1 MKYILLCALLA
12 TAVHAD
18 SKVGDEPY
26 FAGTQLAAYPL
37 NSSPGH
43 FSINPFVA
51 YITSDSS
58 YNSHWSKKSG
68 KSFNK
73 AILYN
78 SMGTGITDWLDTS
91 IYFGNSFQKSGSHS
105 RWGMVDTSLY
115 FGIQLLQG
123 SRNDW
128 IPDMRILLGET
139 FPTGKYDRL
148 DPHKKWA
155 DLFGRGSYA
164 SSFTFLIARTFYNN
178 PRHPFNINLNLS
190 YVYSSSVH
198 VDGISYYGGDTGTS
212 GRVFPKAS
220 YYTDLAL
227 QLSLNQFLTLG
238 LDIYYVHENKTRFH
252 GKSTLK
258 PILPSTDQLSLAP
271 CLGYSWN
278 GNSCFGIGPWFSIAG
293 RNTSAFFGL
302 LGNAYWY
309 F

>member
-1 MKYILLCALLA
+1 MKYIALSALIFS
-12 TAVHAD
+12 AVYAD
-18 SKVGDEPY
+18 SKVGYDPY
-26 FAGTQLAAYPL
+26 YAGTQLAAYPL

-51 YITSDSS
+51 YITSNGS
-58 YNSHWSKKSG
+58 YNSHWSHKSE
-68 KSFNK
+68 KSFNRT
-73 AILYN
+73 IVYN
-78 SMGTGITDWLDTS
+78 SVGTGITNWLDTS
-91 IYFGNSFQKSGSHS
+91 IYFGTAYQQTGSQN

-115 FGIQLLQG
+115 FGIQLLHG
-123 SRNDW
+123 SKNDCL
-128 IPDMRILLGET
+128 PDMRILFGET
-139 FPTGKYDRL
+139 FPTGKYDQL

-164 SSFTFLIARTFYNN
+164 TTFTFLIARTFYNN
-178 PRHPFNINLNLS
+178 PHHPFNINLNLS

-198 VDGISYYGGDTGTS
+198 VRGISYYGGDNSTR

-227 QLSLNQFLTLG
+227 QLSLNQFWALG

-252 GKSTLK
+252 GKSNLK
-258 PILPSTDQLSLAP
+258 PILPSSDQLSLAP
-271 CLGYSWN
+271 CLEYSWN
-278 GNSCFGIGPWFSIAG
+278 WAGCLGIGPWFSIAG